1 MKTIFSISNVEEASF
16 THFLLNILVSVFVI
30 YIVGLS
36 ILFNTRRLFMAKM
49 LQTFLEIQSDIIW
62 EILSD
67 IWAIRLAFHII
78 HSTMKSMFRGLP
90 ELNVR

>member
-1 MKTIFSISNVEEASF
+1 MFHYKAVISGKDFTIV
-16 THFLLNILVSVFVI
+16 
-30 YIVGLS
+30 
-36 ILFNTRRLFMAKM
+36 
-49 LQTFLEIQSDIIW
+49 LEIQSDIIW